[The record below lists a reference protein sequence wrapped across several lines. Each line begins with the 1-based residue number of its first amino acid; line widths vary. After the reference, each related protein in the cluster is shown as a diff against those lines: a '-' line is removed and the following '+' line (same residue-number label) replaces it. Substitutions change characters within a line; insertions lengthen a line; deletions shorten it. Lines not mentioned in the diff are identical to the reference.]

1 VLPRQNESVNE
12 IWLCDKGRF
21 AHHFVESPERLTT
34 PLIKRGGE
42 LVPASW
48 EEALQEAADKIRTAG
63 ENLVTLAG
71 GRLFNEDM
79 FALKTLSQ
87 SRKSRISLYSRMGG
101 GNWVT
106 RVGMVPGSNLGNL
119 GKGSAILV
127 FASELHEEAPIWW
140 LRVKQA
146 AQRGA
151 VLIVAA
157 GRKTRLDK
165 FASFKLTYGYGE
177 EETALRE
184 LIAGESDAAK
194 AFAAAQD
201 VVAFLGSDGMGVTQ
215 TAAAAGMLAELIVR
229 TDHFGRPNNGLIP
242 VWQSANDQGA
252 WEMGIETDPALNE
265 TLSAAM
271 GLYIAGADPAG
282 DDPELSNAVQRAGF
296 VIVQDL
302 FLTETAKLADVVFPV
317 QAPAEREGSLVSGE
331 RRAQRVYAA
340 IPALEGTQPD
350 FAITAEIASRLGI
363 QMENDSAEKVF
374 ANLASGE
381 VAFSGLNY
389 ARLAEVA
396 DQWPPAGSKEM
407 SFVGTGNKNTQG
419 LGVVLP
425 LQVEKRTTS
434 PEVHFPQPVSK
445 SKEKSWRCPSLWCT
459 TAGCK

>member
-1 VLPRQNESVNE
+1 VIKRVLPRQNESVNE

-271 GLYIAGADPAG
+271 GLYIAG
-282 DDPELSNAVQRAGF
+282 QTR
-296 VIVQDL
+296 
-302 FLTETAKLADVVFPV
+302 
-317 QAPAEREGSLVSGE
+317 
-331 RRAQRVYAA
+331 
-340 IPALEGTQPD
+340 
-350 FAITAEIASRLGI
+350 
-363 QMENDSAEKVF
+363 
-374 ANLASGE
+374 
-381 VAFSGLNY
+381 
-389 ARLAEVA
+389 
-396 DQWPPAGSKEM
+396 
-407 SFVGTGNKNTQG
+407 QG
-419 LGVVLP
+419 
-425 LQVEKRTTS
+425 
-434 PEVHFPQPVSK
+434 
-445 SKEKSWRCPSLWCT
+445 
-459 TAGCK
+459 